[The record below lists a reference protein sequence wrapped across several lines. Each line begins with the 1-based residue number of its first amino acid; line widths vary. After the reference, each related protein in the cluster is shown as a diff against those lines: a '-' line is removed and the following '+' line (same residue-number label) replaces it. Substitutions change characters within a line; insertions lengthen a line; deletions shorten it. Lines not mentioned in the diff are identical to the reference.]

1 MNIQPGKLKKQ
12 RKSAQTAASTLGAR
26 LAAVVKFA
34 FFLGIIAIFPI
45 ALNWMDPNLSS
56 LAMGGTTILI
66 VVSVAL
72 ETVRTLESEMMM
84 RHHKGFLE

>member
-34 FFLGIIAIFPI
+34 FFLGIIAAF
-45 ALNWMDPNLSS
+45 LN
-56 LAMGGTTILI
+56 IYI
-66 VVSVAL
+66 
-72 ETVRTLESEMMM
+72 
-84 RHHKGFLE
+84 